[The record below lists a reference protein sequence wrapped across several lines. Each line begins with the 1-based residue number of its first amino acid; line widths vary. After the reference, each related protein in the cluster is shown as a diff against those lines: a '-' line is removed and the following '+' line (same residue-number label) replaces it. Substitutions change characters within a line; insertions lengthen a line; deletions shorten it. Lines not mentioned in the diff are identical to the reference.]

1 MGVEG
6 LGVRGGVRCRRRGEG
21 GVGGGVTQGCDQ
33 NTRQK
38 ASLETNGSFKKINKY
53 INKLKHKKRKSH
65 LW

>member
-1 MGVEG
+1 MKEVW
-6 LGVRGGVRCRRRGEG
+6 
-21 GVGGGVTQGCDQ
+21 GGGVTQGCDQ